1 MISNDF
7 ELKEVLVCR
16 GAGEFGTAAGRTSVG
31 VRALSLLDLDW
42 LINGCP

>member
-16 GAGEFGTAAGRTSVG
+16 GAGEFGTAAGRNFGWSSRPV
-31 VRALSLLDLDW
+31 LDLDW
-42 LINGCP
+42 LNGCP